1 MGGAMKCFL
10 KKLLGHEIFRS
21 MVSWARK
28 FFFEKFVK
36 PSGPSS
42 FILNVRFL
50 TVGMRKYKSIIKKS
64 KNKHDKTLSL
74 EIFKLNSIKVL
85 ISKALIDSKIS
96 YDEFV
101 LINESTERENQE
113 DVKTKNGRIIYQNVH
128 CVIARNQNL
137 LKSRNLEDY

>member
-28 FFFEKFVK
+28 FFFEKSIK
-36 PSGPSS
+36 PSSPPPPPSPFS
-42 FILNVRFL
+42 CILNVRSL
-50 TVGMRKYKSIIKKS
+50 TVGIRKYKSIIRKN

-74 EIFKLNSIKVL
+74 KISKLTSIKVL
-85 ISKALIDSKIS
+85 ISKALIDSIIS

-101 LINESTERENQE
+101 LI
-113 DVKTKNGRIIYQNVH
+113 K
-128 CVIARNQNL
+128 A
-137 LKSRNLEDY
+137 LKGKIKKM